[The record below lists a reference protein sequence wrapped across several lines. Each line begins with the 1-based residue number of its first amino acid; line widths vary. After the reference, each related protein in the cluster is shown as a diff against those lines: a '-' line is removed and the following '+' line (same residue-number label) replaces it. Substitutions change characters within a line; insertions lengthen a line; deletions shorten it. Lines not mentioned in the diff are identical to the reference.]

1 MGMSR
6 RLFTGSLAAAGVA
19 GMGAGLGAG
28 LGACAGSVV
37 LPSSPAAES
46 TTPSLDALA
55 RLKGLRFGNA
65 MGMGSAGQRGGL
77 RFQDPAYRDLMAREC
92 SVIVA
97 ENETKWPQ
105 LRPDPRQPY
114 DFGPADEMF
123 RWAKG
128 QGMALR
134 GHTLVWMESKWLP
147 AWLAS
152 HDFGSNPTVGM
163 ERVLSEHVAA
173 TCGHFGRDIESWDV
187 VNEAVV
193 PDTGALRSNLFTQRL
208 GGVEH
213 IARMFELARE
223 HAPHAQLVYNDYMSW
238 DANNAAH
245 RAGVLRLLAALKA
258 RGAPVQAL
266 GLQAHV
272 GVWEAPQLG
281 AHGGEVAAKASEWR
295 RFLDEVMGM
304 GLDLLI
310 TEFDV
315 NDRALPSDVARRDA
329 GVAAATRDWLDVT
342 LASRRLQRMLT
353 WGLADHHSWL
363 QDFAPR
369 ADGLPKRPLP
379 YDAQLRPKPLRAA
392 IADALRAM
400 PARPAA

>member
-1 MGMSR
+1 MFISR
-6 RLFTGSLAAAGVA
+6 RSFTGGLAVAGAAGA
-19 GMGAGLGAG
+19 AG
-28 LGACAGSVV
+28 LGACASGALPPAGS
-37 LPSSPAAES
+37 AAEP

-65 MGMGSAGQRGGL
+65 MGMGDRGKRGGA
-77 RFQDPAYRDLMAREC
+77 RFQDPAYRELMAREC

-114 DFGPADEMF
+114 QFGPADELF
-123 RWAKG
+123 SWAKG
-128 QGMALR
+128 QGMAIR
-134 GHTLVWMESKWLP
+134 GHTLVWVDTKWLP
-147 AWLAS
+147 PWLAGY
-152 HDFGSNPTVGM
+152 DFGVNPLAGM
-163 ERVLSEHVAA
+163 ERVLSEHVST
-173 TCGHFGRDIESWDV
+173 TCRHFGRDIESWDV

-193 PDTGALRSNLFTQRL
+193 PETGVLRSNLFTQRM

-223 HAPHAQLVYNDYMSW
+223 HAPHAQLVYNDFMSW
-238 DANNAAH
+238 GANNAPH

-266 GLQAHV
+266 GLQAHI
-272 GVWEAPQLG
+272 GVWATPKPG
-281 AHGGEVAAKASEWR
+281 AEGAADAAATAAEWR

-304 GLDLLI
+304 GLDILI

-315 NDRALPSDVARRDA
+315 NDRALPSDIVLRDA
-329 GVAAATRDWLDVT
+329 GVAAAARDWLDVT
-342 LASRRLQRMLT
+342 LASPRLNRFLC

-363 QDFAPR
+363 QDFSPR

-379 YDAQLRPKPLRAA
+379 YDAQWRAKPLRTA